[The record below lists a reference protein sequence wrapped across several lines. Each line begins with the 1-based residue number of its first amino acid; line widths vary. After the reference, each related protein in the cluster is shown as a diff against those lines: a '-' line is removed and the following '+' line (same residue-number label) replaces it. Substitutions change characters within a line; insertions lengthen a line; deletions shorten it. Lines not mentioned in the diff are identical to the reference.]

1 MIRSM
6 KELSQT
12 KLALIMVA
20 ALALI
25 WLLQPT
31 VSAWLGPDETGPT
44 APKVELNPNQTLFT
58 PNGSPTYPALMPGED
73 PFKAHLEKNGASP
86 TPIAKPSTG
95 TPGPST
101 SANPA
106 GADPFKAFLEQQK
119 QLGKEVGVSPFGK

>member
-1 MIRSM
+1 M

-12 KLALIMVA
+12 KLALIMVTV
-20 ALALI
+20 LALI

-31 VSAWLGPDETGPT
+31 VSAWLGPEETGPT
-44 APKVELNPNQTLFT
+44 VPKVELNSNPPVST

-86 TPIAKPSTG
+86 APLAKPSAG
-95 TPGPST
+95 MPGPST
-101 SANPA
+101 TANPK

>member
-1 MIRSM
+1 M
-6 KELSQT
+6 KELSHT

-31 VSAWLGPDETGPT
+31 VSAWLGPDENGHT
-44 APKVELNPNQTLFT
+44 ASKLELNANQTPTTL
-58 PNGSPTYPALMPGED
+58 NGSPTVPALMPGVD

-86 TPIAKPSTG
+86 TPLAKPSTG
-95 TPGPST
+95 MPSQST
-101 SANPA
+101 SANPT